1 VAVLRRIDAGGNAS
15 ASTPIEGVPELAQLS
30 QLIGPIDGHWLL
42 HTQGGLVWEDA
53 LWLVDNVGHVV
64 ASQRN
69 SPYGWILDAGAPGY
83 LAVDASDTG
92 VYAALLDP
100 TSLAMRA
107 RFAFT
112 AGGTPYDDFGNLWTV
127 LDDGSVYGTA
137 WMHREIFPIEKL
149 ARFSAPGASASNLIF
164 RDSFD

>member
-1 VAVLRRIDAGGNAS
+1 MCCDDA
-15 ASTPIEGVPELAQLS
+15 
-30 QLIGPIDGHWLL
+30 
-42 HTQGGLVWEDA
+42 
-53 LWLVDNVGHVV
+53 
-64 ASQRN
+64 
-69 SPYGWILDAGAPGY
+69 
-83 LAVDASDTG
+83 
-92 VYAALLDP
+92 
-100 TSLAMRA
+100 RA

-137 WMHREIFPIEKL
+137 WTHCEIFPIEKL